1 MATFGELRRFGLALP
16 GVIEHPH
23 MGQPSLRAR
32 DKMFALWWEPNKT
45 TIMKLARTHQDM
57 LFDVSPEIFTPCPV
71 GTGMWSYVDIGKL
84 NDKELQGLIIEAWSQ
99 VTTKRARDQYHS
111 IAARTKSSGS
121 RQNSRHRR

>member
-1 MATFGELRRFGLALP
+1 MATFAELRRFGLALP

-23 MGQPSLRAR
+23 MGQPS
-32 DKMFALWWEPNKT
+32 
-45 TIMKLARTHQDM
+45 
-57 LFDVSPEIFTPCPV
+57 FDVSPEIFTPCPV